1 MRKQWYPVVESY
13 NLSFGKVSSR
23 KKSFTS
29 SINLA
34 GMYLGREDI
43 YHLKIP
49 FLPSQCRTRMGLG
62 PEALDQLNPGC
73 SDYEIPGL

>member
-1 MRKQWYPVVESY
+1 MAPRCRKLQSLLWQG
-13 NLSFGKVSSR
+13 FFAQKVLR
-23 KKSFTS
+23 
-29 SINLA
+29 LLHQ
-34 GMYLGREDI
+34 LGWNVPGQEDI

-49 FLPSQCRTRMGLG
+49 FLPPQCRTRMGLG